1 MESMVNYGQE
11 HGPNLIKIT
20 KKLLQNQNLM
30 KLLVNTDKDPLNHP
44 DIKNP
49 MQEIYNHYIKVVPL
63 LLKEDL
69 TTKSKV
75 VLFYEQ
81 GTINKMNPDHENISL
96 LVNIYCPFKE
106 WAIAGDT
113 IRPLAIMSEIRKSLQ
128 DKKLNGLGEIT
139 FDSFDLATLTEEMGC
154 YSMRFFIHDFA

>member
-1 MESMVNYGQE
+1 MDSIVNYGQE

-81 GTINKMNPDHENISL
+81 GAINKMNSDHENISL